1 MREVAPFAGSAA
13 TANVHDAFR
22 RGALMVKKALSFLI
36 AAAVFLG
43 PPLAQAQEDRAGM
56 VVRSPSV
63 TSRNDFR
70 VDAPLKT
77 WTGMLDNLY
86 LMGKLW
92 EIYNFQP
99 PYKTSRVDSG
109 FHLADPTGI
118 SADVRL
124 IDQSDRSRTFY
135 AEGRFDHWA
144 IPAFFSADA
153 VFVFEYEPDG
163 DEALKGVLKIY
174 MRGSNGVSRF
184 VMNAFSD
191 VLVGRINNRFRSN
204 LEDAKKIIHDIINN
218 PETLRKG
225 LTGAYLNEFNRLN
238 E

>member
-1 MREVAPFAGSAA
+1 MP
-13 TANVHDAFR
+13 
-22 RGALMVKKALSFLI
+22 KKALSFLI
-36 AAAVFLG
+36 VAAVFLS
-43 PPLAQAQEDRAGM
+43 PALAQVQEDRAGM

-70 VDAPLKT
+70 VDAPIKT
-77 WTGMLDNLY
+77 WTRMLDNLY

-109 FHLADPTGI
+109 FHIVDPSGI
-118 SADVRL
+118 SADIRL

-135 AEGRFDHWA
+135 AEGKFDHWA

-163 DEALKGVLKIY
+163 DKALTGVMKIY
-174 MRGSNGVSRF
+174 MRGSNGISRF

-191 VLVGRINNRFRSN
+191 VLVRRINNRFRSN
-204 LEDAKKIIHDIINN
+204 LEDAKKIIYDINSN
-218 PETLRKG
+218 PDTVRKG
-225 LTGAYLNEFNRLN
+225 LTGAYLDEFNKLY

>member
-1 MREVAPFAGSAA
+1 
-13 TANVHDAFR
+13 
-22 RGALMVKKALSFLI
+22 MVKKALLILI

-43 PPLAQAQEDRAGM
+43 SPLAQAQEDRAAM

-70 VDAPLKT
+70 VDAPLKI

-99 PYKTSRVDSG
+99 SYKTSRVDSG
-109 FHLADPTGI
+109 FHLVDPSGI
-118 SADVRL
+118 SADIRL

-135 AEGRFDHWA
+135 AEGKFDHWA

-153 VFVFEYEPDG
+153 VFVFEYERDG
-163 DEALKGVLKIY
+163 NEALKGVMKIY

-204 LEDAKKIIHDIINN
+204 LEDAKKIIYDINSN
-218 PETLRKG
+218 PDTVRKG
-225 LTGAYLNEFNRLN
+225 LTGAYLDEFNKLY

>member
-1 MREVAPFAGSAA
+1 
-13 TANVHDAFR
+13 
-22 RGALMVKKALSFLI
+22 
-36 AAAVFLG
+36 
-43 PPLAQAQEDRAGM
+43 M

-63 TSRNDFR
+63 TNRNDFR
-70 VDAPLKT
+70 VDAPIKT
-77 WTGMLDNLY
+77 WTRMLDNLY

-99 PYKTSRVDSG
+99 SYKTSRVDSG
-109 FHLADPTGI
+109 FHIVDPSGI
-118 SADVRL
+118 SADIRL

-135 AEGRFDHWA
+135 AEGKFDHWA

-163 DEALKGVLKIY
+163 DKALTGVMKIY
-174 MRGSNGVSRF
+174 MRGSNGISRF

-204 LEDAKKIIHDIINN
+204 LEDAKKIIYDINSN
-218 PETLRKG
+218 PDTVRKG
-225 LTGAYLNEFNRLN
+225 LTGAYLDEFNKLY